1 MPTIKELEREVMQEF
16 SELENWEE
24 RYEYLIELG
33 QEMPEMDPAYK
44 NDENLVKGCQ
54 SSVWFAIKCKDGELL
69 LDADSDSLI
78 VKGIVAVLQR
88 LLSGQPAA
96 AIREADLKIFEDLG
110 LWKHLSS
117 QRSTGVAS
125 IMAHLKAAAEDCR
138 ETSALEDA
146 ADKDR
151 FAGG

>member
-1 MPTIKELEREVMQEF
+1 M
-16 SELENWEE
+16 
-24 RYEYLIELG
+24 
-33 QEMPEMDPAYK
+33 
-44 NDENLVKGCQ
+44 
-54 SSVWFAIKCKDGELL
+54 
-69 LDADSDSLI
+69 
-78 VKGIVAVLQR
+78 KGIVAALQR

-151 FAGG
+151 FTGG